1 MQYVHA
7 HEPALMPQEAAML
20 TALPA
25 NTGRLMRRSS
35 MLRPQQAEHFRS
47 VSLDAAPAALPAET
61 PRRGSVAGRAVLSA
75 AGISLPGVQGMSRG
89 CRRMQ
94 ERQATAERPCASA
107 QPVQAACCAPRTIS
121 VLELL

>member
-1 MQYVHA
+1 
-7 HEPALMPQEAAML
+7 ML

-25 NTGRLMRRSS
+25 NTGRLMRRSN
-35 MLRPQQAEHFRS
+35 MLMPQQAEHFRS
-47 VSLDAAPAALPAET
+47 VSLDATPTALPAQT

-94 ERQATAERPCASA
+94 DRQVMAECPCACAAA